1 MVTLLCEWAVSCK
14 RSGKHRAMAVAK
26 LLEKRQAEIEAEVD
40 LTFFLLVNNTALN
53 GIVSYFHCAF
63 FFFFSFLFKRKRK
76 NVQIH
81 IRTS

>member
-1 MVTLLCEWAVSCK
+1 M
-14 RSGKHRAMAVAK
+14 AK

-40 LTFFLLVNNTALN
+40 LTFFLLVVNNSALN

-63 FFFFSFLFKRKRK
+63 FFFSFLFKRKRR

>member
-40 LTFFLLVNNTALN
+40 LTFFLLVVNNSALN

-63 FFFFSFLFKRKRK
+63 FFFSFLFKRKRR

>member
-1 MVTLLCEWAVSCK
+1 
-14 RSGKHRAMAVAK
+14 MAVAK

-63 FFFFSFLFKRKRK
+63 FFFSFLFKIKRK

>member
-1 MVTLLCEWAVSCK
+1 M
-14 RSGKHRAMAVAK
+14 AK

>member
-40 LTFFLLVNNTALN
+40 LTFFLLVVNNTALN
-53 GIVSYFHCAF
+53 GILFLIFIVLF
-63 FFFFSFLFKRKRK
+63 FLFFLKEKGRMYKF
-76 NVQIH
+76 
-81 IRTS
+81 T

>member
-1 MVTLLCEWAVSCK
+1 
-14 RSGKHRAMAVAK
+14 MAVAK

-63 FFFFSFLFKRKRK
+63 FFSFLFKRKRK